1 MTLIVEPFGPDYP
14 RELGATVAKYRRLA
28 KNSIFDIDKPWRDLW
43 ADAIEKS
50 IKAKQRAALQRE
62 APTHRV
68 SCASKSDHSCGL
80 KISAA
85 VREQHR
91 SALLACPGAERRKR
105 TDHEWRVMYE
115 DAMQDKRR
123 LSLAGCALEIAA

>member
-1 MTLIVEPFGPDYP
+1 MTYIEGQFGPDYP
-14 RELGATVAKYRRLA
+14 REMGATVQKFRSKAKA
-28 KNSIFDIDKPWRDLW
+28 SIFDLSKADRDAW

-62 APTHRV
+62 LPSHRV
-68 SCASKSDHSCGL
+68 SCASGTDHSCGL

-105 TDHEWRVMYE
+105 TEREWRVMYE
-115 DAMQDKRR
+115 EAMQEKRR
-123 LSLAGCALEIAA
+123 AESFQIAA